1 MRRDSSHSALN
12 WQSASFAAIL
22 HQKAG
27 RGSLLGSMIGSLV
40 DMEVDDVDD
49 VDMGAT
55 ETAVNLI
62 KCAAGCGMFSLPYA
76 YKQGGLYMSIGGTL
90 FFGAISAYTVSI
102 LAAAEMKAR
111 HFPVPNTSANSTPR
125 DDGQYT
131 DKGEYAEY
139 VHPGTRA
146 IARAESGESLEGL
159 ERNLQ
164 APPQM

>member
-1 MRRDSSHSALN
+1 MILSTRAAQTVCQAVTAVTAVAMIMALMTT
-12 WQSASFAAIL
+12 
-22 HQKAG
+22 
-27 RGSLLGSMIGSLV
+27 SLWTSCCQCL
-40 DMEVDDVDD
+40 
-49 VDMGAT
+49 
-55 ETAVNLI
+55 AVNLI